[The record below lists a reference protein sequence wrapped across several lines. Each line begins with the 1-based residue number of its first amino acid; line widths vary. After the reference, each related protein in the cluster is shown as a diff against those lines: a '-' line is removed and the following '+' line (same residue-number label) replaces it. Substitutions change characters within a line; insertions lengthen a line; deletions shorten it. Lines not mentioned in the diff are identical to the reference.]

1 MFSVL
6 LKTSVQVAL
15 QWWLYKNNE
24 MRGRKRHVYIYI
36 IIYIM
41 EARMAM
47 SEGKAWTYDHR
58 DHWSNMLGPLPSL
71 HTSSIY
77 MYLPTICV
85 PKVYHSKYKLFMRY
99 MSISSR
105 GSCIHNQVS
114 IIYNH
119 AYNNIHIQ
127 SYKYRVICKKNIVIR
142 IIRTFAT
149 HHRPTHRSTPT
160 L

>member
-1 MFSVL
+1 
-6 LKTSVQVAL
+6 
-15 QWWLYKNNE
+15 
-24 MRGRKRHVYIYI
+24 
-36 IIYIM
+36 
-41 EARMAM
+41 
-47 SEGKAWTYDHR
+47 
-58 DHWSNMLGPLPSL
+58 MLGPLPSL

-119 AYNNIHIQ
+119 TYNNIHIQ
-127 SYKYRVICKKNIVIR
+127 SYKYRAICKKKHSYTYHTHIRHPSSPHPSLNSDPVGLSALNTKSLAFRASWSGLSLNIEYPHTCQLCVCIYDVMCVIYMCVN
-142 IIRTFAT
+142 I
-149 HHRPTHRSTPT
+149 
-160 L
+160 